1 VTKGLYTTWGN
12 DALFLL
18 MQACGGNGYL
28 EAAGFGPQ
36 LNRIFPSA
44 IYEGVNT
51 MLLMQVAT
59 ELDKSFRKVFK
70 EGASASTLNSLKYFK
85 DGLELLEYQAPTNKD
100 STRDFGV
107 YWKVFAKC
115 VLFYVKKSALQR
127 QELVMVQKRYG
138 PKDAFDMKSGVTMQD
153 ASILHGI
160 LITLQ
165 FFSDKIVA

>member
-1 VTKGLYTTWGN
+1 MYTTWCN
-12 DALFLL
+12 DALFVL
-18 MQACGGNGYL
+18 MQACGGHGYL

-36 LNRIFPSA
+36 LNLIFPSA

-51 MLLMQVAT
+51 VLLMQVAT
-59 ELDKSFRKVFK
+59 ELDKTFRKVLK
-70 EGASASTLNSLKYFK
+70 EGSSASTLDSLKYFK
-85 DGLELLEYQAPTNKD
+85 DGLQLLEYQAPTNKD
-100 STRDFGV
+100 SARDFGV

-115 VLFYVKKSALQR
+115 VLFYVKKSASQR
-127 QELVMVQKRYG
+127 QELVIVQKRFG

-165 FFSDKIVA
+165 FFSEKIVA